1 MAKLEST
8 FKNMFLS
15 LSLICL
21 TVAVLLAQV
30 NKMTAKPIADAKA
43 MKLQNAISEVVP
55 EFDNDP
61 TAEAFVMPAGQG
73 DSLLVYPAKKGD
85 EIVGYALNSF
95 SNNGFSG
102 NIQIMVGFDMEH
114 RIVNYSV
121 LQHAETPGLGSKMSE
136 WFRDAAKPSQS
147 IIGRDL
153 SKGALAV
160 SNDGGD
166 VDAITASTITSKAFL
181 EAINRAYAA
190 YSGNMDATSGATQ
203 SESDTTGTTQSGS
216 VTNGSGETNDNDEQD
231 ITSQEGGNDNE

>member
-1 MAKLEST
+1 
-8 FKNMFLS
+8 MFLS

-61 TAEAFVMPAGQG
+61 TAEAFMMPAGQG

-85 EIVGYALNSF
+85 QIVGYALNSF

-114 RIVNYSV
+114 KIVNYSV

-147 IIGRDL
+147 VIGRDL
-153 SKGALAV
+153 SKGPLAV
-160 SNDGGD
+160 SKDGGD
-166 VDAITASTITSKAFL
+166 VDAITASTITSRAFL
-181 EAINRAYAA
+181 EAVNKA
-190 YSGNMDATSGATQ
+190 YSAYL
-203 SESDTTGTTQSGS
+203 ESK
-216 VTNGSGETNDNDEQD
+216 
-231 ITSQEGGNDNE
+231 EGGNDNE